1 VSGSVRD
8 LTAIHARRFPVF
20 HRGVGP
26 RPAAKFHEG
35 ELGAPVQI
43 EGVTISPGDL
53 VVADADGVVL
63 VPLALVE
70 RVHADVATL
79 ERRESEI
86 VPLLERGRSTLD
98 VLGLS

>member
-1 VSGSVRD
+1 MRAGFPYSIEESGRG
-8 LTAIHARRFPVF
+8 RRQ
-20 HRGVGP
+20 
-26 RPAAKFHEG
+26 KFHEG

-63 VPLALVE
+63 VPQALVE